1 MDRISEM
8 DRERL
13 RAIRSLAILKDRAA
27 LDQQVRHLDALDEI
41 DEAYRRAVA
50 DAIEQEAYGTVVAL
64 MEMVLAESTAPA
76 HVESQPAEDD
86 ESVLQARVNH
96 LEQQLSALEQ
106 EEAELQRAIRS
117 FNVRY
122 RDELG
127 PLVAKLLRLR
137 KERLEQSLYARRA
150 DAHRRTAFNQAE
162 SQFEQF
168 QSVLENAPEE
178 PMSEVSEE
186 DQARLKAAYRRATK
200 RCHPDMVDAAME
212 DEARTYFNA
221 LREAYQR
228 NDVARVEAIADVLEE
243 SGFAQRSAAPRGDQ
257 AQLEARAERLR
268 RRIATVEDALD
279 ALRATKAH
287 QVMTRTDDLDAYFDT
302 LKQKLRREM
311 RQLRPGRP
319 TSRRGP

>member
-1 MDRISEM
+1 MGRMSEP

-27 LDQQVRHLDALDEI
+27 LDQQISRLDALGGMDA
-41 DEAYRRAVA
+41 AYRRAVV
-50 DAIEQEAYGTVVAL
+50 DAVEQEAYGTVVAL
-64 MEMVLAESTAPA
+64 MEMMLAESTVPA
-76 HVESQPAEDD
+76 RVEEQPAEDD
-86 ESVLQARVNH
+86 EAMLQTRVRH
-96 LEQQLSALEQ
+96 LEQEFATLEQ

-117 FNVRY
+117 FNARY

-127 PLVAKLLRLR
+127 PLVARLLRLR
-137 KERLEQSLYARRA
+137 KERLEQSLYARRT
-150 DAHRRTAFNQAE
+150 DSRRRTAFNKAE

-168 QSVLENAPEE
+168 QSVLEDAPDE

-228 NDVARVEAIADVLEE
+228 NDVARVEEIAEVLEE
-243 SGFAQRSAAPRGDQ
+243 SGFAQRSAAPRGGQ

-268 RRIATVEDALD
+268 RRIANVEDALD

-287 QVMTRTDDLDAYFDT
+287 QVMTRTDDLDAYFDA
-302 LKQKLRREM
+302 LKRELRHEM
-311 RQLRPGRP
+311 RQLRRGRP
-319 TSRRGP
+319 TSRKRS

>member
-1 MDRISEM
+1 MGRMNEP

-13 RAIRSLAILKDRAA
+13 RAIRSLAILKDRTA
-27 LDQQVRHLDALDEI
+27 LNQQLPQLDALDGM

-50 DAIEQEAYGTVVAL
+50 DAVEQEAYGTVVAL
-64 MEMVLAESTAPA
+64 MEMMLAESTVPA
-76 HVESQPAEDD
+76 RVEGQPAEDD

-96 LEQQLSALEQ
+96 LKQQLSALEQ

-117 FNVRY
+117 FNARY

-137 KERLEQSLYARRA
+137 KERLEQSLYARRT
-150 DAHRRTAFNQAE
+150 DTQRRTAFNKAE
-162 SQFEQF
+162 AQFEQF
-168 QSVLENAPEE
+168 QSVLEDAPEE
-178 PMSEVSEE
+178 PMHDVSDE
-186 DQARLKAAYRRATK
+186 DRARLKATYRQATK
-200 RCHPDMVDAAME
+200 RCHPDMVDEAME

-228 NDVARVEAIADVLEE
+228 NDVARVEEIADVLEE

-279 ALRATKAH
+279 ELRATKAH
-287 QVMTRTDDLDAYFDT
+287 QVLTRTDDLDAYFDA
-302 LKQKLRREM
+302 LKQELRREM
-311 RQLRPGRP
+311 RQLRRSRP
-319 TSRRGP
+319 TSRKGP